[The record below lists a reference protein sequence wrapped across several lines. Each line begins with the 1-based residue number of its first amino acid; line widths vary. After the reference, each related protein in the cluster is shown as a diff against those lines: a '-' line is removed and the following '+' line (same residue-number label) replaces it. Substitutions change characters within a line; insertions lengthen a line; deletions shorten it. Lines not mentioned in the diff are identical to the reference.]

1 MLVTQDYQTLCSWK
15 VQAHY
20 GQMREGTQ
28 KDKEIANQGFLHQ
41 KELQVKPFT
50 P

>member
-1 MLVTQDYQTLCSWK
+1 
-15 VQAHY
+15 
-20 GQMREGTQ
+20 MREGTQ